1 MGVLFIDADGREYG
15 TEDLYSAL
23 KAVGADDC
31 NVLFIHSD
39 IVMGKIPTGIKRGE
53 LLSEI
58 CGVLDSL
65 SIKHLIVPTFT
76 YSFCNS
82 EDYNVQ
88 TSRTSM
94 GVLNEFIRKKPGRYR
109 TLDPL
114 LSLSVPMDLKE
125 SFSNIGEHSLG
136 ENSGLD
142 ILHKTGNV
150 RFLFLGARM
159 GYCFTY
165 LHYIEK
171 MLDVPYRFDMP
182 FSGKITDENGKEF
195 EKTQYIHT
203 ACYGVKSADFYY
215 FEDELEDKGF
225 LKKVR
230 FADSQISCISEKDA
244 YREIVSKIKGNINYF
259 LEKPF
264 TAADLVHKYAKG
276 LDGSRITHC

>member
-171 MLDVPYRFDMP
+171 
-182 FSGKITDENGKEF
+182 
-195 EKTQYIHT
+195 TQYIHT
-203 ACYGVKSADFYY
+203 ACYGVKPADFYY